1 MFGTKSYFKT
11 TIIKNFKGGDD
22 AKLDAKMEQVSE
34 KIDKASAA
42 MNDVSDSM
50 SDMFKD
56 FDKSFDPAKEGL
68 SMVSETEIYGTTK
81 AEALQEANKM
91 AQYGYKL
98 ISLEED
104 TKLKVWNAKLRLEK

>member
-11 TIIKNFKGGDD
+11 TILKNFGTDD
-22 AKLDAKMEQVSE
+22 KRFEKVSE
-34 KIDKASAA
+34 NMDKVSAA
-42 MNDVSDSM
+42 MDEVSESM
-50 SDMFKD
+50 DEVFKG
-56 FDKSFDPAKEGL
+56 FDPAKEGL
-68 SMVSETEIYGTTK
+68 STVSETEVYGTTK

-104 TKLKVWNAKLRLEK
+104 TKLGVWNAKLRMEK